1 MDTDA
6 LEVRS
11 QTAHA
16 SFFDPLFSDARSSLI
31 MQPARVKFSAELGP
45 VGGRC
50 ANHKKQTNLHS
61 TKVVNSVEAFSPKT
75 FIETAVAETKRSIGN
90 EKALVAVSGGVDSTT
105 CAVLT
110 RRAIGENL
118 VCVILDDAFMRQ
130 GEPEH
135 VVETLSKSP
144 FDLPVKI
151 VNVSD
156 RFTQAMKGLGDAEEK
171 RKMFRETFYQV
182 LSETAK
188 NEGYKILVQGTI
200 RADVI
205 ETVGGVKTQHNVLEQ
220 MGINPMQKFGFKVVE
235 PLVQLSKEQVRTV
248 ARHLGLPTELSE
260 RQPFPGP
267 GLSVR
272 VIGEIRPEKLEILK
286 TATTIVEHELA
297 VHKPG
302 QYFPVVVDNEEAPQT
317 SKALHILETVAHLL
331 NVPSRNVHVK
341 VFADKATGVEGGKRR
356 YGEIVGIKV
365 QTMDGKLH
373 QTSILNLVSVQARI
387 VTENPPVARVLYAV
401 KDSAQKKPYVIGI
414 RSVQTR
420 DFLTAEVSEI
430 PWTTLDKIGEE
441 VVEQCSDVSTVY
453 YDVTPKPPATI
464 EME

>member
-1 MDTDA
+1 
-6 LEVRS
+6 V
-11 QTAHA
+11 
-16 SFFDPLFSDARSSLI
+16 I
-31 MQPARVKFSAELGP
+31 
-45 VGGRC
+45 
-50 ANHKKQTNLHS
+50 
-61 TKVVNSVEAFSPKT
+61 SVESFSPKT
-75 FIETAVAETKRSIGN
+75 FVEIANAEMKRNIGN

-110 RRAIGENL
+110 HKAVGENL
-118 VCVILDDAFMRQ
+118 VCVILDDAFMRL

-135 VVETLSKSP
+135 VAETLSKSP
-144 FDLPVKI
+144 FNVPVKI
-151 VNVSD
+151 VNVRD
-156 RFTQAMKGLGDAEEK
+156 RFMQAMKGLRDAEEK
-171 RKMFRETFYQV
+171 RKAFRETFYKV

-188 NEGYKILVQGTI
+188 NEGCKILVQGTI
-200 RADVI
+200 RADII

-235 PLVQLSKEQVRTV
+235 PLLPLFKEQVRIV
-248 ARHLGLPTELSE
+248 ARHLGLPTEFSE

-272 VIGEIRPEKLEILK
+272 VVGEIRPDKLEILK
-286 TATTIVEHELA
+286 TATTMVEHELA

-302 QYFPVVVDNEEAPQT
+302 QYFAVIVDNEEAPQT
-317 SKALHILETVAHLL
+317 SRTLHVQETVAHLL

-341 VFADKATGVEGGKRR
+341 VFADRATGVEGGKRR
-356 YGEIVGIKV
+356 YGEVVGIKV
-365 QTMDGKLH
+365 QTMDGRLH
-373 QTSILNLVSVQARI
+373 QTGIQNLVSVQARI
-387 VTENPPVARVLYAV
+387 ITENPPVARVFYAV
-401 KDSAQKKPYVIGI
+401 KDSGQKKPYVIGI
-414 RSVQTR
+414 RSAQTK

-441 VVEQCSDVSTVY
+441 IVEQCADVSTVY

>member
-1 MDTDA
+1 M
-6 LEVRS
+6 
-11 QTAHA
+11 
-16 SFFDPLFSDARSSLI
+16 
-31 MQPARVKFSAELGP
+31 
-45 VGGRC
+45 
-50 ANHKKQTNLHS
+50 
-61 TKVVNSVEAFSPKT
+61 EAFSPKT
-75 FIETAVAETKRSIGN
+75 FVENAIAELKKSIGD
-90 EKALVAVSGGVDSTT
+90 EKALVAVSGGVDSTS

-110 RRAIGENL
+110 HKAIGENL

-135 VVETLSKSP
+135 VAETLSKSP
-144 FDLPVKI
+144 FSVPVKI
-151 VNVSD
+151 VNVHD
-156 RFTQAMKGLGDAEEK
+156 RFMQAMKELRDAEEK
-171 RKMFRETFYQV
+171 RKAFRETFYTV

-188 NEGYKILVQGTI
+188 NEGCKILVQGTI

-220 MGINPMQKFGFKVVE
+220 MGINPNQRFGFKVVE
-235 PLVQLSKEQVRTV
+235 PLVRLSKEQVRMA
-248 ARHLGLPTELSE
+248 ARHLGLPTEFSE

-272 VIGEIRPEKLEILK
+272 VVGEIRPDKLETLK
-286 TATTIVEHELA
+286 ATTTIVEHELA

-302 QYFPVVVDNEEAPQT
+302 QYFAVIVDNEEASQS
-317 SKALHILETVAHLL
+317 SKALHVQETVAHLL
-331 NVPSRNVHVK
+331 NVPSRNVYIR
-341 VFADKATGVEGGKRR
+341 VFADNATGVEGGKRR

-373 QTSILNLVSVQARI
+373 QTGIQNLVSVQARI
-387 VTENPPVARVLYAV
+387 ITENPPVARVFYAV
-401 KDSAQKKPYVIGI
+401 RDSAQKKPYVIGI
-414 RSVQTR
+414 RSVQTK

-441 VVEQCSDVSTVY
+441 IVEQCEDVSTVY